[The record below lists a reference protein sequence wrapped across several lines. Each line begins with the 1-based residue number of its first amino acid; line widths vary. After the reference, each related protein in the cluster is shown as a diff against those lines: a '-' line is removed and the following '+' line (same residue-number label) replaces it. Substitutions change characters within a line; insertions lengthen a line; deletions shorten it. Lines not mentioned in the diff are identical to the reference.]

1 MTMRTAVFILLLLSA
16 ARELPAQTPE
26 QQLRQA
32 NQLYQQGK
40 FPEAREAYGAI
51 LKSGEESPELLYN
64 LGNACYKCGSIPA
77 AILNYERARRLLPGD
92 EDLRHNLQIANM
104 VITDRIE
111 PAPRLFVW
119 DYWDGIK
126 NWFSLPGLTLA
137 VYLFYALV
145 AVMASMFFLARTYA
159 LRKIAILAGSGSFV
173 LFLFLL
179 VVMIARLGDVTRTD
193 EGVVMSQIVTVKNSP
208 DAKSSD
214 AFVLHGG
221 VKVQLIDRV
230 GSWSK
235 VRIADG
241 KVGWLEASAVEVI

>member
-1 MTMRTAVFILLLLSA
+1 MRTAVFILLILIA

-77 AILNYERARRLLPGD
+77 AILNYERGRRLLPGD

-104 VITDRIE
+104 MITDRIE

-126 NWFSLPGLTLA
+126 NWFSLPGLTLT

-145 AVMASMFFLARTYA
+145 AVMASAFFLARTYA

-173 LFLFLL
+173 LFLFFL

-230 GSWSK
+230 ESWSK

>member
-1 MTMRTAVFILLLLSA
+1 MTLRRIVVTLLALCA

-26 QQLRQA
+26 QLLRQA

-40 FPEAREAYGAI
+40 FSEARDAYGAI
-51 LKSGEESPELLYN
+51 LAGGYESPELLYN
-64 LGNACYKCGSIPA
+64 LGNACYKSGSVPA

-126 NWFSLPGLTLA
+126 EWFSLSGLTLT

-145 AVMASMFFLARTYA
+145 AAMASVFFLARTYA
-159 LRKIAILAGSGSFV
+159 LRKIAVLTGSGMFV
-173 LFLFLL
+173 IFLFLL
-179 VVMIARLGDVTRTD
+179 VVLIARLGDVTRTD
-193 EGVVMSQIVTVKNSP
+193 EAIVMSQIVTVKNSP

-221 VKVQLIDRV
+221 VKVQVIDRV
-230 GSWSK
+230 GTWSK

-241 KVGWLEASAVEVI
+241 KVGWLEASAVEAI